1 MGTKTL
7 FVFILTCQAAFSQ
20 LIDPDF
26 VHEIKIQPVVHGTV
40 VFEWNDITIYV
51 DPYGGADKFKNLK
64 DPDIIIITHAHGDH
78 LNAETLKGLNT
89 KDAVFV
95 VPLSVAEEL
104 PKGMKKNVVILNN
117 DDFTEVKAVPI
128 KAFPMY
134 NLPDDDTARHSK
146 GWGNS
151 YKITLNNKN
160 IYISGDTEDI
170 PEMRALKDIDVAFIC
185 MNLPFTMTEEQ
196 AASAVLDFKPTIVYP
211 YHYRGRPNMSNT
223 ELFKKLVN
231 DENPDIEVRLRDWY
245 VK

>member
-1 MGTKTL
+1 MKTKALLVFL
-7 FVFILTCQAAFSQ
+7 FTCQAIFPQ
-20 LIDPDF
+20 LINPDI
-26 VHEIKIQPVVHGTV
+26 VDDIKIQPVVHGTV

-78 LNAETLKGLNT
+78 LNVETLKGLNT
-89 KDAVFV
+89 KNAVFV

-104 PKGMKKNVVILNN
+104 PKGMKKDAIILNN
-117 DDFTEVKAVPI
+117 EDSTKVKGIPI
-128 KAFPMY
+128 RAIAMY
-134 NLPDDDTARHSK
+134 NLPNDDTARHSK

-160 IYISGDTEDI
+160 IYVSGDTEDI
-170 PEMRALKDIDVAFIC
+170 PEMRALKDIDIAFIC

-196 AASAVLDFKPTIVYP
+196 AAGAVLDFKPAIVYP
-211 YHYRGRPNMSNT
+211 YHYRGRPDMSDT

-231 DENPDIEVRLRDWY
+231 DKNADIEVRLRDWY
-245 VK
+245 VN